1 MEISVREAADRLGLD
16 ESRVRR
22 LLRSGQLAGRAV
34 GGRWLVRDDDV
45 SRLRQQSNPSGRPM
59 APARAWALLR
69 MLDSG
74 DLRDP
79 QAAALL
85 PPAALSQVRS
95 LARSGELA
103 AAGADRWRSL
113 LRARADV
120 YACAGHPAAVRRAVD
135 HPACRRAGAKAAVQV
150 GADLIVV
157 DEVAEVY
164 LPAEVWEY
172 LPETLHLEVD
182 EPRQGWAGGRPPWWE
197 GRSRESML
205 VVRVPRGGWPFGEG
219 ASEHGP
225 LDRPGPACL
234 GADLLESLDSRVTAA
249 GAHLLARAARRLVDE
264 QDHG

>member
-45 SRLRQQSNPSGRPM
+45 SRLRQQANPSGRPM

-79 QAAALL
+79 RAAALL
-85 PPAALSQVRS
+85 PPSALSQVRS
-95 LARSGELA
+95 LARSGELV
-103 AAGADRWRSL
+103 AAGQDRWRSM

-120 YACAGHPAAVRRAVD
+120 YVCAGHPAAVRRAVE
-135 HPACRRAGAKAAVQV
+135 HPAGRRAGAKAAVQA
-150 GADLIVV
+150 GADLVVV

-164 LPAEVWEY
+164 LPAAAWDQ
-172 LPETLHLEVD
+172 LPEALHLEVD
-182 EPRQGWAGGRPPWWE
+182 GPRQGWAGGRPPWWE
-197 GRSRESML
+197 GRARESML
-205 VVRVPRGGWPFGEG
+205 VVRVPRDVWPFGEG
-219 ASEHGP
+219 ASEHEP
-225 LDRPGPACL
+225 LDGPGAGCL
-234 GADLLESLDSRVTAA
+234 AADLLESLDSRVTAA
-249 GAHLLARAARRLVDE
+249 GVHLLARAARRLVDE
-264 QDHG
+264 RAHR